1 MDENTRSLILDVL
14 DRLADKAKI
23 HSSSLVYL
31 DHDFS
36 ADEIDQVNQFMMTQ
50 VVGDNVV
57 STKTLATLLQ
67 AVKPSLTPDLAAAI
81 APELNRAWLEEGMY
95 KPILS

>member
-1 MDENTRSLILDVL
+1 
-14 DRLADKAKI
+14 
-23 HSSSLVYL
+23 
-31 DHDFS
+31 
-36 ADEIDQVNQFMMTQ
+36 MMTQ
-50 VVGDNVV
+50 VVGDNAV